1 MAVTISQITVHVSGR
16 VGSTVTRLEVDGA
29 EVAIALDR
37 TWTCAKTV
45 PTGTGTRTVTITA
58 ISPKGV
64 DARTVEIGGG
74 TAPVAAG

>member
-1 MAVTISQITVHVSGR
+1 MAVSITQVTVHMSGR

-29 EVAIALDR
+29 EIVIAPDH

-45 PTGTGTRTVTITA
+45 PAGTGTRTVTITA

-74 TAPVAAG
+74 TAPVAVG